1 LHENHKLGRFDRAA
15 KDVSRVG
22 GIESSRY
29 LEAIYIVSALSAIR
43 TNNWKQAFEMLRS

>member
-22 GIESSRY
+22 GIE
-29 LEAIYIVSALSAIR
+29 
-43 TNNWKQAFEMLRS
+43 AFKMLRK